1 MRSSS
6 KSFQV
11 FLRAK
16 KQLQNTFLKQ
26 NQHLFKKKK
35 SREQEKDWKKVESI
49 IHFPLKF
56 QWVYVAEAEL
66 WSSSEASKLTLYRQS
81 YGFVHQTA
89 LSQRNIVL
97 VVELTVNF

>member
-35 SREQEKDWKKVESI
+35 REQGKDWKKVESI

-97 VVELTVNF
+97 VVELIVNF